1 MHRRKNFAKK
11 LKRDKHFALFQSSPK
26 LNHTLI
32 TRIIRIQWKPSP
44 FLFLLRYAVFL
55 PNCPQLS
62 NTLDQPT
69 KIYTKNVLEYNLREV
84 AILHK
89 LNLQKFS
96 STHYSL

>member
-1 MHRRKNFAKK
+1 M
-11 LKRDKHFALFQSSPK
+11 
-26 LNHTLI
+26 
-32 TRIIRIQWKPSP
+32 PSP

-69 KIYTKNVLEYNLREV
+69 KIYAKNVVEYNLREV

-89 LNLQKFS
+89 LNLQKVS
-96 STHYSL
+96 SIHYSL